1 MTLDLVQQALHA
13 GTLLAWI
20 LVSGSELCE
29 ITWVEA
35 HVQLTLAVTLTTAL
49 RPSSIGTSL

>member
-29 ITWVEA
+29 IAWAEA
-35 HVQLTLAVTLTTAL
+35 HVQLTLPVTLTTAL
-49 RPSSIGTSL
+49 HPSSIGTSM